1 MPKPEYVKIQ
11 FSKIPQEFVDEYEL
25 TAYVHN
31 GWVYFEIL
39 WGAYGLPQSGILSNT
54 LLRKRLEKEGYY
66 ETQTTPGLWIYKWRP
81 IMFWLIVDD
90 FRVEYVEKRNVDHL
104 ANVLK
109 QHHTISE
116 DWKGEKYDGMD
127 IDWEYLKRTYRATMD
142 GYIQNIRLKYDHP
155 DP

>member
-66 ETQTTPGLWIYKWRP
+66 ETQTTPGLWIYKRRP

-90 FRVEYVEKRNVDHL
+90 FRVEYVGKRNVYHL

-109 QHHTISE
+109 QHHTISQYLE
-116 DWKGEKYDGMD
+116 GGEYADIELNWYYKKGACRDTIE
-127 IDWEYLKRTYRATMD
+127 
-142 GYIQNIRLKYDHP
+142 GYIQELRMK
-155 DP
+155 